1 MPRRQR
7 ACVRHFPLDNG
18 NGVLKTR
25 AHGGFDRAF
34 SKERQRMFDLTG
46 KVALVTG
53 GSRGIGRAAAVAL
66 AKQGAQVVINYVSN
80 EGAAREVADA
90 ITAAGGK
97 AEIVQF
103 DVASGDAAEKA
114 IAEVA
119 KRLGRLDILVCSA
132 GISIDGLLLRLK
144 DEDFDRILS
153 VNVKGS
159 VGCARAATK
168 VMMRAKTGR
177 VIFLSSVVG
186 EMGNAGQTAYSA
198 SKAALLGVTKSMAR
212 ELSSRSITVNAIT
225 PGFID
230 TDMTGAL
237 TDEQKASINANIPLG
252 RTGKPEEI
260 AAAVVYLA
268 SDEAGYITG
277 QTLRVNGGMYM

>member
-1 MPRRQR
+1 
-7 ACVRHFPLDNG
+7 
-18 NGVLKTR
+18 
-25 AHGGFDRAF
+25 
-34 SKERQRMFDLTG
+34 MFDLTG

-53 GSRGIGRAAAVAL
+53 GSRGIGRAAALAL

-80 EGAAREVADA
+80 EGAARDVAET
-90 ITAAGGK
+90 IEKAGGK

-103 DVASGDAAEKA
+103 DVGSGDGAEKA

-132 GISIDGLLLRLK
+132 GIAIDGLLLRLK
-144 DEDFDRILS
+144 DEDFDRILA

-159 VGCARAATK
+159 VSCARAATK

-212 ELSSRSITVNAIT
+212 ELSSRAITVNAIT

-237 TDEQKASINANIPLG
+237 TEEQKASINSAIPLG

-268 SDEAGYITG
+268 SDEAGYVTG
-277 QTLRVNGGMYM
+277 QALRVNGGMYM

>member
-1 MPRRQR
+1 
-7 ACVRHFPLDNG
+7 
-18 NGVLKTR
+18 
-25 AHGGFDRAF
+25 
-34 SKERQRMFDLTG
+34 MFDLTA

-53 GSRGIGRAAAVAL
+53 GSRGIGRAAALAL

-80 EGAAREVADA
+80 ESAAREVAET
-90 ITAAGGK
+90 IEKAGGK

-103 DVASGDAAEKA
+103 DVGSSDGAEKA

-144 DEDFDRILS
+144 DEDFDRIMA

-159 VGCARAATK
+159 VACARAATK
-168 VMMRAKTGR
+168 VMMRARTGR

-186 EMGNAGQTAYSA
+186 EMGNAGQTAYAA

-237 TDEQKASINANIPLG
+237 TEEQKASINSAIPLG
-252 RTGKPEEI
+252 RTGKPEEV

-268 SDEAGYITG
+268 SDEAGYVTG
-277 QTLRVNGGMYM
+277 QALRVNGGLYM

>member
-1 MPRRQR
+1 
-7 ACVRHFPLDNG
+7 
-18 NGVLKTR
+18 
-25 AHGGFDRAF
+25 
-34 SKERQRMFDLTG
+34 MFDLTG

-53 GSRGIGRAAAVAL
+53 GSRGIGRAASIAL

-80 EGAAREVADA
+80 EGAAREVAEQ
-90 ITAAGGK
+90 IQAAGGK

-103 DVASGDAAEKA
+103 DVGSSEAAEKA
-114 IAEVA
+114 VAELA
-119 KRLGRLDILVCSA
+119 KRLGRLDVLVCSA

-144 DEDFDRILS
+144 DEDFDRIMS

-159 VGCARAATK
+159 LACARAATK

-177 VIFLSSVVG
+177 VIFLSSIVG

-212 ELSSRSITVNAIT
+212 ELASRFITVNAIT

-237 TDEQKASINANIPLG
+237 TDEQKAAINQNIPLG
-252 RTGKPEEI
+252 RTGRPEEI

-268 SDEAGYITG
+268 SDEAAYITG